1 MARYLDSP
9 LSADDLRQ
17 ILELVENS
25 KFESIDL
32 QIGDLRLSASKT
44 GALPASAPI
53 DRAPAPAPAP
63 SPAPASS
70 PAPAAASSPAAPT
83 PAPTTQ
89 PGHKAS
95 GPADPDLVEITAP
108 IVGIFYTA
116 PEPGAPPFVDIGT
129 EVDADAT
136 VGLIEVMKVFNGIKS
151 SVTGTIVER
160 LVQDSGFVEFGQ
172 PLFLVRPKAS

>member
-32 QIGDLRLSASKT
+32 QIGDLRLSASMT

-53 DRAPAPAPAP
+53 DRAFAPAP

-83 PAPTTQ
+83 PASNTQ

-95 GPADPDLVEITAP
+95 GPADSDLVEITAP

-116 PEPGAPPFVDIGT
+116 PEPGVPPFVEIGT
-129 EVDADAT
+129 EVGPDT
-136 VGLIEVMKVFNGIKS
+136 NVGLIEVMKVFNGIKS
-151 SVTGTIVER
+151 GVAGTIVER
-160 LVQDSGFVEFGQ
+160 LVEDSGFVEFGQ

>member
-17 ILELVENS
+17 ILELVGNS
-25 KFESIDL
+25 NFESIDL

-44 GALPASAPI
+44 GALPA
-53 DRAPAPAPAP
+53 PAPAGLP
-63 SPAPASS
+63 PASA
-70 PAPAAASSPAAPT
+70 PAPAAAPAATAASAAPN
-83 PAPTTQ
+83 PAPTT
-89 PGHKAS
+89 PPSAKAS
-95 GPADPDLVEITAP
+95 SPADPDLVEITAP

-116 PEPGAPPFVDIGT
+116 PEPGASPFVDVGT

-151 SVTGTIVER
+151 GVAGTIVKR
-160 LVQDSGFVEFGQ
+160 LVEDSGFVEFGE
-172 PLFLVRPKAS
+172 PLFLVRPKAL

>member
-53 DRAPAPAPAP
+53 DRAPAP
-63 SPAPASS
+63 SPAPVSS
-70 PAPAAASSPAAPT
+70 PAPAAASSSAAPT

-108 IVGIFYTA
+108 IVGIFYAA

-151 SVTGTIVER
+151 GVAGTIVER
-160 LVQDSGFVEFGQ
+160 LVEDSGFVEFGQ